1 MARWATG
8 PFMARWAAG
17 PFMARWAI
25 GGLRALTE
33 RPMIRSS
40 A

>member
-8 PFMARWAAG
+8 PFMARWAT
-17 PFMARWAI
+17 
-25 GGLRALTE
+25 GGLRTLTE

>member
-1 MARWATG
+1 MARGAT
-8 PFMARWAAG
+8 G